1 MSGSLSSK
9 TRPLAVVAAAMDN
22 DLRIAAKSAR
32 TFGFSALQLDAR
44 LGDLDLTQL
53 SQSGRRELRSVL
65 GSRELDL
72 VGLRLDLGAKGLGP
86 GADIDAALDRIEEL
100 LTAAAGLQCSLVCIA
115 LGPLPPPPRT
125 EKIPLAISP
134 RQAGAIIIDMPPLA
148 IPAPRVTNLHDIP
161 AKVDPTFAA
170 TVDGALAELGRRADR
185 HGVTLAFRSELAGF
199 DALDRA
205 LRGAAC
211 PWFGIDLDPAA
222 MLSDDWSFGEIFS
235 NLGGMIRHVR
245 GRDAVLGADRR
256 TKPAAVG
263 QGSVDWPRL
272 FADLDDAG
280 YRGWITVDPI
290 DLPNRRAAAGAGH
303 ASLRNLPLR

>member
-1 MSGSLSSK
+1 M
-9 TRPLAVVAAAMDN
+9 
-22 DLRIAAKSAR
+22 
-32 TFGFSALQLDAR
+32 FR

-65 GSRELDL
+65 GSSDLDL
-72 VGLRLDLGAKGLGP
+72 ASLRLDLGAKGLGP
-86 GADIDAALDRIEEL
+86 GADIDAALDRIEKVL
-100 LTAAAGLQCSLVCIA
+100 AAAAGLQCSLVCIA
-115 LGPLPPPPRT
+115 LGPLPSPPRM
-125 EKIPLAISP
+125 EKSHPAISP

-161 AKVDPTFAA
+161 AQVDPTFAA

-199 DALDRA
+199 DALDHA
-205 LRGAAC
+205 LRSAAC
-211 PWFGIDLDPAA
+211 PWFGIDLDPVA
-222 MLSDDWSFGEIFS
+222 MLGDDWSSEEIFS

-245 GRDAVLGADRR
+245 GRDAVLGAERR
-256 TKPAAVG
+256 TKAAAIG

-280 YRGWITVDPI
+280 CHGWVTLDPI
-290 DLPNRRAAAGAGH
+290 DLPNRRAAAVAGL
-303 ASLRNLPLR
+303 ASLRNLFIGKNG